1 MIGVVFIE
9 GEKCMDE
16 KFPVARAF
24 LGRAERLHG
33 QLERSIWRFE
43 ITAKLQREM
52 NAKIRAAGMTPD
64 EKDSLTKLVQ
74 GMHARNDAICDEL
87 KAVTKE
93 IEDTIRAATD
103 DNTAAVLDERY
114 LCFHSI
120 EEIMERCHWSRRW
133 AIHLHMQGL
142 EDVERYLAG
151 QKESYTEKSE
161 ES

>member
-1 MIGVVFIE
+1 
-9 GEKCMDE
+9 MDE

-24 LGRAERLHG
+24 LGRAETLHG

-43 ITAKLQREM
+43 MTAKLQREM
-52 NAKIRAAGMTPD
+52 NAKIRTAGVTPD
-64 EKDSLTKLVQ
+64 DKDSVTKLVQ
-74 GMHARNDAICDEL
+74 EMYARNDAICDEL

-103 DNTAAVLDERY
+103 DNTATVLEERY

-142 EDVERYLAG
+142 EDVERYLAR
-151 QKESYTEKSE
+151 QKESYAAKNE

>member
-1 MIGVVFIE
+1 
-9 GEKCMDE
+9 MDE

-24 LGRAERLHG
+24 LGRAETLHG
-33 QLERSIWRFE
+33 RLERSIWRFE
-43 ITAKLQREM
+43 VAAKLQREM
-52 NAKIRAAGMTPD
+52 NAKIRAAGVTPD
-64 EKDSLTKLVQ
+64 DKDSVTKLVQ
-74 GMHARNDAICDEL
+74 EMRVRNDEICDEL

-103 DNTAAVLDERY
+103 DNTAAVLEERY

-133 AIHLHMQGL
+133 TIHLHMKGL

-151 QKESYTEKSE
+151 QKESYAENNE